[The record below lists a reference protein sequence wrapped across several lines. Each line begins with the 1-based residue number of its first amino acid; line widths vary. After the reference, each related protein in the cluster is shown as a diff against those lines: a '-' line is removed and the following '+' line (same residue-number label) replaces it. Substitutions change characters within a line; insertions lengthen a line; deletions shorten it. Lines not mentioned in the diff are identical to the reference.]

1 MTRKN
6 KILIIRIVIAIL
18 IWVSAIIIEHT
29 VDYSIGV
36 EITYLSLY
44 VVAYLISGYDILI
57 GAVKHVISGSFLD
70 EYFLMSI
77 ATIGAFMIRFFG
89 DTEYLEAVAVM
100 IFFQIGEV
108 FQGIASERSRN
119 AIMSTMD
126 LSVTKCTLI
135 NQEVVNPED
144 VNIGDVIIVKPG
156 EMVPLDGIME
166 TDGVLNM
173 KSLTG
178 EALDVDF
185 TKGDNVLSGSINMV
199 SPINI
204 KVTKKYYDSTA
215 TKILDMVENA
225 TMKKAKSERFI
236 SKFAQIYTPIVV
248 GLALILGG
256 IVPLIISI
264 VNNFNDVGNVFSSY
278 IYAALTCLV
287 ISCPCA
293 LVISVPLSY
302 FAGIGANAKNKIIV
316 KGGIDLDNLSYVDTI
331 IMDKTGTLTKA
342 EFEITNVYGDKD
354 EVLRIAKGLE
364 INSTHPIAKA
374 INKLDVDY
382 YEFDIKETP
391 GFGIVGN
398 KDNISYICG
407 SKKLLQ
413 KHNIE
418 PIEIN
423 DSGSALYIAKDNKC
437 IGAIILNDI
446 IKEEAKDSI
455 SKLISMGKR
464 IVVLSGDREASVKD
478 TCDRLGIKEYYAG
491 LLPQD
496 KLEIVER
503 IMKSK
508 DSGKVAFIGDGI
520 NDAPTLAISNVGVSM
535 GQVGS
540 DAAIEASDVVVLN
553 DNLKAIPKMLNIA
566 KKTKRI
572 VLENIVFIILIKVI
586 ILILSAFGSM
596 NLIEGFKMP
605 MWVAIFGDVGV
616 CVIAILNAM
625 RALKTNEKS

>member
-6 KILIIRIVIAIL
+6 KILIIRIIIAIL

-185 TKGDNVLSGSINMV
+185 TKGDSVLSGSINMV

-342 EFEITNVYGDKD
+342 EFEISNIYGDKD

-382 YEFDIKETP
+382 YKFDIKETP

-398 KDNISYICG
+398 KDNINFVCG

-437 IGAIILNDI
+437 IGAIVLNDI

-455 SKLISMGKR
+455 SKLLSMGKR

-553 DNLKAIPKMLNIA
+553 DNLTAIPKMLNIA

-572 VLENIVFIILIKVI
+572 VLENIIFIILIKVI

-596 NLIEGFKMP
+596 NLIEGFKLP

>member
-6 KILIIRIVIAIL
+6 KILIIRIIIAIL

-185 TKGDNVLSGSINMV
+185 TKGDSVLSGSINMV

-354 EVLRIAKGLE
+354 EVLKIAKGLE

-382 YEFDIKETP
+382 YKFDIKETP

-398 KDNISYICG
+398 KDNINYVCG

-437 IGAIILNDI
+437 IGAIVLNDI

-455 SKLISMGKR
+455 SKLLSMGKR

-553 DNLKAIPKMLNIA
+553 DNLTAIPKMLNIA

-572 VLENIVFIILIKVI
+572 VLENIIFIILIKVI

-596 NLIEGFKMP
+596 NLIEGFKLP